1 MQIKK
6 IVDEHTEQVNYFK
19 MLNKLIG
26 KYPELILAYAVP
38 NGGLRNKIVAKKLKA
53 EGTKSG
59 VPDIHIPI
67 PSLGYHGLYIEM
79 KKIKGWSVTEN
90 QKFWINYLNDLGY
103 KAFVCK
109 GALSA
114 FATTDNYLKGTDE
127 PIERYTIDRS
137 KFNKKDGLNKI
148 YQSIALKKGY
158 CE

>member
-19 MLNKLIG
+19 MLGNLTG
-26 KYPELILAYAVP
+26 NHPELILAYAVP

-59 VPDIHIPI
+59 VPDISIPI

-79 KKIKGWSVTEN
+79 KKTKGWTITQN

-103 KAFVCK
+103 KAFVCR
-109 GALSA
+109 GAMSA
-114 FATTDNYLKGTDE
+114 FIATDNYLSGTDE
-127 PIERYTIDRS
+127 PIERYTIDKS
-137 KFNKKDGLNKI
+137 KFNKKDGLSRI
-148 YQSIALKKGY
+148 YQSIAIARGY
-158 CE
+158 CK